1 MKDFEGKVA
10 LVTGTTGIGLATAR
24 RLAAGGAA
32 IIACGIDRAAN
43 AAMRAELGNSGAGV
57 LAVDADVSVS
67 DQVRD
72 AVAAGV
78 ERFGGLDVIVNS
90 AAVHPYG
97 TATTTDWETWNKA
110 MTVNVGSIYLTAH
123 FGIPE
128 MIKRGGGA
136 IVNVASVQGFACQQN
151 VAAYATTKGAIHTLT
166 RSLALDYAGAGVR
179 VNSVSPGSIRTPIL
193 EKAARGDNGSDAD
206 VEEAYRRFGAAH
218 PLGRIGEPE
227 EVAEL
232 IAFLCSSKAGFCT
245 GADYKIDGGLTAGI
259 GVK

>member
-1 MKDFEGKVA
+1 MTDFDGKVA
-10 LVTGTTGIGLATAR
+10 LVTGTTGIGLATAM

-32 IIACGIDRAAN
+32 IVACGIDRAAN
-43 AAMRAELGNSGAGV
+43 AALRAKLQSSEAGV
-57 LAVDADVSVS
+57 LVVDIDVSVS

-123 FGIPE
+123 FGIPQ
-128 MIKRGGGA
+128 MIRRGGGA

-166 RSLALDYAGAGVR
+166 RSLALDYAAAGIR

-193 EKAARGDNGSDAD
+193 EKAARGENGSDAD

-232 IAFLCSSKAGFCT
+232 IAFLCSSKASFCT

>member
-1 MKDFEGKVA
+1 MKDFDGKVA
-10 LVTGTTGIGLATAR
+10 LVTGTTGIGLASAR
-24 RLAAGGAA
+24 RLAEGGAA
-32 IIACGIDRAAN
+32 ILALGIDESAN
-43 AAMRAELGNSGAGV
+43 AAMQAVLHRSGAEALV
-57 LAVDADVSVS
+57 LTTDVSRS
-67 DQVRD
+67 DQVEK
-72 AVAAGV
+72 AIAAGV
-78 ERFGGLDVIVNS
+78 ERFGGLDIIVNS

-97 TATTTDWETWNKA
+97 TATSTDFETWNRA
-110 MTVNVGSIYLTAH
+110 MSVNIGSIYLTAH

-128 MIKRGGGA
+128 MIKRGGGG

-166 RSLALDYAGAGVR
+166 RSLALDYARQGIR

-193 EKAARGDNGSDAD
+193 EKAARGDGGSDAD
-206 VEEAYRRFGAAH
+206 VEAAFKRFGEAH

-232 IAFLCSSKAGFCT
+232 IAFLCSSKASFCT

-259 GVK
+259 GVR

>member
-1 MKDFEGKVA
+1 MKDFDGKVA

-24 RLAAGGAA
+24 RLAAGGGA

-43 AAMRAELGNSGAGV
+43 AALKVELEGSGAGV
-57 LAVDADVSVS
+57 LVIDADVSVP

-78 ERFGGLDVIVNS
+78 ERFGGLDIIVNS

-97 TATTTDWETWNKA
+97 TATSTDFETWNRA
-110 MTVNVGSIYLTAH
+110 MSVNVGSIYLTAH

-128 MIKRGGGA
+128 MIRRGGGA
-136 IVNVASVQGFACQQN
+136 IVNVASVQGHACQQN

-166 RSLALDYAGAGVR
+166 RSLALDYARQGIR
-179 VNSVSPGSIRTPIL
+179 VNSVSPGSVRTPIL
-193 EKAARGDNGSDAD
+193 EKAARGENGTDAD
-206 VEEAYRRFGAAH
+206 VEAAYKRFGEAH
-218 PLGRIGEPE
+218 PIGRIGEPE

-232 IAFLCSSKAGFCT
+232 IAFLCSAKAGFCT
-245 GADYKIDGGLTAGI
+245 GADYRIDGGLTAGI